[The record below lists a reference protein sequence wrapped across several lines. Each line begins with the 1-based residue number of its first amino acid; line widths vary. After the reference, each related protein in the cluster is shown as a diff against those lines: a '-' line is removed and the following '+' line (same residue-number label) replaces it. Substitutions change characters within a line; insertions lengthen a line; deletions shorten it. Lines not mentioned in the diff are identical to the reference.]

1 MRLLLKGAKIMHR
14 PMIIAHHGASAY
26 LEGDVIESFSTAIRI
41 GVDMLEFDLRRT
53 KDEVFVAYHDRY
65 IDHRPISQLTYTELK
80 TATESK
86 GMRIPIADEVLE
98 LARSRIKVDVE
109 LKEEG
114 YENRVIE
121 FLTSYL
127 NEDEFV
133 ITSFSDLS
141 LKTIKD
147 HFPEVKAG
155 LLLGKPRPDNPF
167 RTRLSELFPMKKS
180 RRVNAD
186 FLAPHFRL
194 LRFGFLGRAER
205 NCKPI
210 FVWTVNDEKMISKFL
225 NDHRIE
231 AIITDRPDV
240 ALDIRGKMF
249 PNWQG
254 ITGKSTP

>member
-1 MRLLLKGAKIMHR
+1 M
-14 PMIIAHHGASAY
+14 
-26 LEGDVIESFSTAIRI
+26 
-41 GVDMLEFDLRRT
+41 
-53 KDEVFVAYHDRY
+53 
-65 IDHRPISQLTYTELK
+65 K
-80 TATESK
+80 TLTESK
-86 GMRIPIADEVLE
+86 GTRVPTGDEILE
-98 LARSRIKVDVE
+98 LARSRVKVDVE

-114 YENRVIE
+114 YENSAIE
-121 FLTSYL
+121 FLTRYL

-141 LKTIKD
+141 LKTVKD

-167 RTRLSELFPMKKS
+167 RTRLSELFPMKRS

-210 FVWTVNDEKMISKFL
+210 FVWTVNNEKMISKFI

-231 AIITDRPDV
+231 AIITDRPEV
-240 ALDIRGKMF
+240 ALDIRGKIF
-249 PNWQG
+249 ANWQA